1 MSFIILATGTEVGHY
16 RIIEKIGAGGMGE
29 VYLAVDTKL
38 NRKVALKFLPPH
50 LCQDE
55 DCRKRFTRESQA
67 AAALDHPNIAAIYEV
82 GEYQNRPFYA
92 MQVIEG
98 RSLKEVIAGKDLSI
112 DRIVDIA
119 IQICEGL
126 QAAHN
131 KGIIHRDIKPSNILI
146 DDHGRVR
153 IVDFGLAS
161 VRGSE
166 QLTKTGSTLGTI
178 GYMSPEQVRGA
189 EIDQRSDLFSVGV
202 LVYEMVTG
210 HNPFIKDTEVGTT
223 QAILDVTPQPMAR
236 FNREIN
242 QGLDGVVFR
251 LLEKN
256 ADLRYQTAADLIS
269 DLKRTS
275 KNAGLSI
282 TRQTRSQLPKLLVG
296 ALTIIV
302 VSATIFLIT
311 KESDNPKAAPK
322 MIAVLPFENI
332 GSPDDSYFADGMTEE
347 ITSRLARVSEL
358 GVISRTSAMLYKG
371 SSKSV
376 PQIAREL
383 GVDYILEGSVRWDRS
398 GDISRVRIT
407 PQLID
412 VSNNVH
418 VWADVY
424 ESPLT
429 DIFATQ
435 GSIALKIAQELGVN
449 LLHDEQRNIA
459 AKPTENSEAYCL
471 YLRGRELLRQVDWRR
486 EDYEMAIKLFERAI
500 SRDSGF
506 AEAWSQL
513 GFAHLRMYVNYHDRV
528 PGRLQMAF
536 EASQKSLSL
545 DSLLSDGHLTM
556 AYYYLWGLHQN
567 DSTAAH
573 LEKAKLDLA
582 GTSDLHY
589 ITAAIEWSKGHYDE
603 SISNYK
609 QAHNLDPLDAT
620 KASQVGHSLMRLR
633 RYHEALEFF
642 NESLAKRPDQQFAYL
657 EKARVFMGLGELDSC
672 YNALVQLPDRFDR
685 GAFWVWNEYYGLR
698 HAWADA
704 RQHLDS
710 AFVAMKGQNLEDY
723 LTWLKVWV
731 YYASGNKND
740 AVKLADSLRIAV
752 ETTIHS
758 YSKINSRHLL
768 LAEMYA
774 VLGMD
779 SSAVAEIDSYV
790 DARRNPSSGKPKA
803 INLHDKARIYTMIGK
818 YDEAIDALEQLMTI
832 PYNLSVNQL
841 RLDSDWDP
849 LRDNPRFKALLRRY
863 GKDQSM

>member
-1 MSFIILATGTEVGHY
+1 MPSDDDKTRSFTFLAAGTEVGHY

-55 DCRKRFTRESQA
+55 DCRKRFTREAQA

-92 MQVIEG
+92 MQVVEG
-98 RSLKEVIAGKDLSI
+98 RSLKEVIDDKDLPI
-112 DRIVDIA
+112 DRIIEIA
-119 IQICEGL
+119 IQVCEGL

-153 IVDFGLAS
+153 IVDFGLATI
-161 VRGSE
+161 RGSE

-178 GYMSPEQVRGA
+178 GYMSPEQVRGD
-189 EIDQRSDLFSVGV
+189 EIDQRSDLFSVGI
-202 LVYEMVTG
+202 LIYEMVTT

-242 QGLDGVVFR
+242 QDFDRVIFR

-269 DLKRTS
+269 DLKRTGTS
-275 KNAGLSI
+275 AGLSI
-282 TRQTRSQLPKLLVG
+282 ASQGRSRLLKMLVAAILITVVFFTILLV
-296 ALTIIV
+296 
-302 VSATIFLIT
+302 T
-311 KESDNPKAAPK
+311 KEPDNPKASQK

-332 GSPDDSYFADGMTEE
+332 GSPEDAYFADGMTEE
-347 ITSRLARVSEL
+347 ITSRLARISEL
-358 GVISRTSAMLYKG
+358 GVISRTSAMLYKA
-371 SSKSV
+371 SSKSI

-412 VSNNVH
+412 VSNNAH

-424 ESPLT
+424 ESSLT
-429 DIFATQ
+429 DIFNTQ
-435 GSIALKIAQELGVN
+435 GSIALKIAQELGVS
-449 LLHDEQRNIA
+449 LLHDKQHNIA
-459 AKPTENSEAYCL
+459 AKLTENSEAYCL

-486 EDYEMAIKLFERAI
+486 EDYEIAIRLLERSI
-500 SRDSGF
+500 SLDSGF

-513 GFAHLRMYVNYHDRV
+513 GFAHLRMYAYNHDRT
-528 PGRLQMAF
+528 PGRLKMAF
-536 EASQKSLSL
+536 EATQKSLDL

-556 AYYYLWGLHQN
+556 AYYYLWGINQN
-567 DSTAAH
+567 DSAAAH
-573 LEKAKLDLA
+573 MEKARLDLA

-589 ITAAIEWSKGHYDE
+589 ITAALKWSKGHFDE
-603 SISNYK
+603 SLSHYK

-633 RYHEALEFF
+633 RYREALEFF
-642 NESLAKRPDQQFAYL
+642 DESLSRRPDQQFAYL

-672 YNALVQLPDRFDR
+672 YNALMQLPDRFDR
-685 GAFWVWNEYYGLR
+685 GAFWVWNEYYGFR
-698 HAWADA
+698 HAWTDA
-704 RQHLDS
+704 LQHLDS
-710 AFVAMKGQNLEDY
+710 AFVAMEGQNLEDY

-731 YYASGNKND
+731 YYASGNKRE
-740 AVKLADSLRIAV
+740 AIRLADSLRIAV
-752 ETTIHS
+752 EMSIHL
-758 YSKINSRHLL
+758 YSKYNSRHLL

-774 VLGMD
+774 VLEMD
-779 SSAVAEIDSYV
+779 SAAVAELDSYV
-790 DARRNPSSGKPKA
+790 DARRNPSSERPKA
-803 INLHDKARIYTMIGK
+803 INLHDKAQIYTMIGK
-818 YDEAIDALEQLMTI
+818 YDEAMDALEQLMTV
-832 PYNLSVNQL
+832 PYNLSVN
-841 RLDSDWDP
+841 
-849 LRDNPRFKALLRRY
+849 
-863 GKDQSM
+863 